1 MAEPT
6 ASTDSVWT
14 TEAKEPGWLGRLV
27 APEGGGRPATAAFL
41 VAFAGAGAFVGSLT
55 LEWMSLAIPE
65 SGLEETRRDVDT
77 YGVSLITGAALG
89 QVYTLAGIALLG
101 VVGAVITRP
110 QAALRLRMGMTGAG
124 VGLLGLVVAAHLSL
138 GERALEQVV
147 GPAFPILGPQVSG
160 YTVALEAGIFCAYA
174 AVVLPVLAVWMVSR
188 RAARGQVEPHP
199 GVVAGPQSAPA
210 TSPAATPAAPP
221 PDRPDSG
228 AARQRAEVSEP
239 TPPPPPLGG
248 GVTIGELTVSPSE
261 PIDLSVTPEAWPR

>member
-27 APEGGGRPATAAFL
+27 VPEGGGRPTTAAFL
-41 VAFAGAGAFVGSLT
+41 VAIVGAAAFVGSLT
-55 LEWMSLAIPE
+55 LEWMSLGIPD
-65 SGLEETRRDVDT
+65 SGLEGTSGDVMT
-77 YGVSLITGAALG
+77 FRVSLITGAALG
-89 QVYTLAGIALLG
+89 QVYALAGIALLG

-124 VGLLGLVVAAHLSL
+124 VGLLGLVVSAHLSL
-138 GERALEQVV
+138 GDRALEQVA

-160 YTVALEAGIFCAYA
+160 YTVSLEAGIFCAYA
-174 AVVLPVLAVWMVSR
+174 AVVLPVVAVWMVSR
-188 RAARGQVEPHP
+188 RAARGQVEPNP
-199 GVVAGPQSAPA
+199 VAVAGHQAAPA
-210 TSPAATPAAPP
+210 ISPAATPAAPP
-221 PDRPDSG
+221 PDRPDAG
-228 AARQRAEVSEP
+228 AARQDVVEP
-239 TPPPPPLGG
+239 TPSPPLPGR